1 MSGSSEPDEFPA
13 VLGLVKQAYRD
24 GDTPALAQ
32 AVQRL
37 VGLTDLDTAPADRA
51 GDLGD
56 ALYWL
61 ADRTGDARPLLAAE
75 RAYRA
80 AVAGGALHRRTH
92 LGLCLVRE
100 SESLGRS
107 AALDEAL
114 PLLRSA
120 AEDRPGNVAAH
131 ANLVLGLMRQLERT
145 GDVTLLP
152 EALVATRTAGEA
164 ARLRPSAGA
173 QVLSNSSSIL
183 MAAWELTGDR
193 EQLDAAVE
201 AARAAC
207 ALVPAGDPAVPGC
220 AAALLRALLD
230 RAAVTGDRTSAA
242 QAARRLRRSMRTMA
256 PDDPDRPIYL
266 HQIAIAGRTT
276 FSGTG
281 DLDALDEAIRDWA
294 EAIRLLPAGHPDR
307 AAYRANRAGALR
319 NRFETVADV
328 AALDEAVRE
337 LEDVVAATA
346 PGDRERSTRLA
357 ALGNALHRQGVQAG
371 DREVLARAAG
381 LLRDAAAMLSPDR
394 PEHREH
400 RTNLGAVLLAAAQLG
415 PSGADPQEAI
425 DVLTEATAGAGPDD
439 PALANSLLNLGHAW
453 ELQGG
458 ADGLRRAAEAYR
470 TLLDTEV
477 AAALSRAMA
486 AQSLGHLYVRER
498 EWSFAREALGRAVQL
513 LDLVAWAGLGRDDQE
528 RLLTQF
534 PGLATTAAACALEL
548 DDLDGAVEILEQ
560 GRGVLYAQALSRSAG
575 TEQIRARAPGL
586 ARRLGAAH
594 DLIESTHRG
603 DGPAVWD
610 RHDAVRER
618 DAVLAEIH
626 RVEGLERF
634 LRPPRLDGLRAGLG
648 DGTAVI
654 VNVAAHRCDALLVTA
669 TSTRHV
675 RLPALT
681 DGDIRRYAVTALQ
694 PTDAGLTEMLE
705 WLWDTVA
712 EPVLQQVNPGAHLWW
727 IPTGALSFL
736 PLHAAG
742 YDEPGRSVP
751 DRVVSSFAPTLH
763 SLAAIGGPAAAV
775 STTVIAPSPLPA
787 TRREAHHVHHRLGPG
802 SDLVTEKDA
811 SVARVRDLLADA
823 DWVHFAGHATADPA
837 RPSDSHLALH
847 DGSLRIRDLLKDQ
860 AGVRRTRTLAY
871 LSACSTLQG
880 GPRLPDENIHIAA
893 ALCLAGFADVVA
905 TSWPVP
911 DAVAV
916 RAARL
921 FYDGLSTGSPAR
933 AVNAVTRALR
943 RRYPRRPTCWAAYV
957 HVGADFAVTL
967 PTG

>member
-13 VLGLVKQAYRD
+13 ALRQVKRAYRD
-24 GDTPALAQ
+24 GDTPALAD
-32 AVQRL
+32 AVYRL
-37 VGLTDLDTAPADRA
+37 VTLTDLDTAPADRA
-51 GDLGD
+51 GDVGD

-61 ADRTGDARPLLAAE
+61 ADRSGDTRPLLAAE

-92 LGLCLVRE
+92 LGLCLVRA
-100 SESLGRS
+100 SERLGRS

-120 AEDRPGNVAAH
+120 AEDRPGNFAAH
-131 ANLVLGLMRQLERT
+131 ANLVLGLMRELERT
-145 GDVTLLP
+145 ADVTLLP
-152 EALVATRTAGEA
+152 EALAATQTARDA

-183 MAAWELTGDR
+183 MAAWELTRDR

-201 AARAAC
+201 AARAAY

-220 AAALLRALLD
+220 AAALLRALVD

-242 QAARRLRRSMRTMA
+242 RAAYHLRRSIRA
-256 PDDPDRPIYL
+256 VPPDDPDRQIYL
-266 HQIAIAGRTT
+266 NQLAIAGRTT
-276 FSGTG
+276 FTGTG
-281 DLDALDEAIRDWA
+281 DLGALDEAIRDWA
-294 EAIRLLPAGHPDR
+294 EAIRLLPAEHPDR

-319 NRFETVADV
+319 NRFETVADSG
-328 AALDEAVRE
+328 ALDEAVRE
-337 LEDVVAATA
+337 LEEVVTATA
-346 PGDRERSTRLA
+346 PGDPERAARLA
-357 ALGNALHRQGVQAG
+357 ALGNALHRQGVQAE
-371 DREVLARAAG
+371 DRELLTRAADLLREAAG
-381 LLRDAAAMLSPDR
+381 LLSPDR

-400 RTNLGAVLLAAAQLG
+400 RANLGAVLLAAARLG
-415 PSGADPQEAI
+415 PGGPDPQEAI
-425 DVLTEATAGAGPDD
+425 AVLTEATAGAGPDD
-439 PALANSLLNLGHAW
+439 PALANALLNLGHAW
-453 ELQGG
+453 ELRDD
-458 ADGLRRAAEAYR
+458 ADDRQRAVEAYR

-477 AAALSRAMA
+477 ATALSRAMA
-486 AQSLGHLYVRER
+486 AQSLGHLYVREKQ
-498 EWSFAREALGRAVQL
+498 WSLAREALSRAVQL

-534 PGLATTAAACALEL
+534 PALATTAAACALEL
-548 DDLDGAVEILEQ
+548 DDHDGAVEILEQ

-586 ARRLGAAH
+586 AQRLGAAH
-594 DLIESTHRG
+594 DLIEATHRG

-626 RVEGLERF
+626 RIEGLERF
-634 LRPPRLDGLRAGLG
+634 LRPPRIDGLRAGLG

-669 TSTRHV
+669 TTTRHV
-675 RLPALT
+675 RLLALT
-681 DGDIRRYAVTALQ
+681 DADIRRYAVTALQ
-694 PTDAGLTEMLE
+694 PTDAGLTQILE

-712 EPVLQQVNPGAHLWW
+712 EPVLEHVGPAGHLWW

-751 DRVVSSFAPTLH
+751 DRVVSSFSPTLH
-763 SLAAIGGPAAAV
+763 SLAATGRPAEPVVA
-775 STTVIAPSPLPA
+775 TVIAPSALPA
-787 TRREAHHVHHRLGPG
+787 TRREAHDVRNRLGPA
-802 SDLVTEKDA
+802 SDLVAEKDA

-823 DWVHFAGHATADPA
+823 DWVHFAGHAVAESA
-837 RPSDSHLALH
+837 RPSDSHLALY
-847 DGSLRIRDLLKDQ
+847 DGPLRIRDLLHDR

-905 TSWPVP
+905 TSWTVP

-921 FYDGLSTGSPAR
+921 FYDGLRTGSPAR
-933 AVNAVTRALR
+933 AVNAVTLALR
-943 RRYPRRPTCWAAYV
+943 HRYPRRPTCWAAYV
-957 HVGADFAVTL
+957 HVGADFAVTF
-967 PTG
+967 PSG